1 MDEEKKIEESANTFL
16 KSFFAATYNDNKML
30 FDNMQNIYALISFLY
45 NNMQYLDVET
55 QDLRTSTRKDYVA
68 KSKLINDFYKNI
80 GINFVMNDIEK
91 NLGEQVIT
99 QNNHLNYEY
108 TTNNQIETK

>member
-1 MDEEKKIEESANTFL
+1 MDEEKNIEESANTFL
-16 KSFFAATYNDNKML
+16 KSLFDATYNDNKIL

-80 GINFVMNDIEK
+80 GINFVMNDIER
-91 NLGEQVIT
+91 NGT
-99 QNNHLNYEY
+99 LNILN
-108 TTNNQIETK
+108 TNNDVGGKSLQRWY